1 MKFSDQSCDGK
12 KCYDADKAGDEHAV
26 IIYFMYYKEELD
38 ELFEL
43 DKKLDK
49 AITEQGVG
57 RYDWHEIN
65 MDMSDGTLYMYG
77 PNAENLF
84 KAVKPILQQTDFT
97 KRALAVLRFGGFED
111 GVKQIEVY
119 VDQD

>member
-1 MKFSDQSCDGK
+1 MELPYQFLSEINVNK
-12 KCYDADKAGDEHAV
+12 KNDEHAV